1 MAIDAKTL
9 AASKKYTKETVEGA
23 GAIKGKNCVI
33 DSITPITGGNRVTFK
48 WTLDSGTVQTG
59 VMDVM
64 DGTDGAPGAQG
75 PQGPAGPAG
84 ADGRDGTDGLGIA
97 SVNIDVNEHLI
108 ITYDDGTTHDA
119 GVIPSGG
126 GSVTS
131 VNGKNGTVTL
141 YATDIKMSDAPDAK
155 LLSVAIHDLDL
166 LMASKVDKEAG
177 KGLSTNDYT
186 AADKTKLMNLEPIY
200 LIGSGL
206 NLDPATGKLTASGM
220 ETPIDTTLDETSPN
234 PVQNMAIAIPVH
246 ALQGSMVGVKG
257 DIINIELDLNQLSG
271 SMLTVKGDV
280 VNIKLDIAQLQGS
293 MANVYTKSQ
302 VDNLIAAIS
311 TMNIE
316 VVSALPTTDI
326 SQTTIYLVPKST
338 AFASNIYDEYINT
351 DGTTAGW
358 ELIGD
363 TAIDLTNY
371 IQKSVSPT
379 GLLRDDGSVD
389 TQIKLDVAALQASMA
404 NVQLDITHLQGSMA
418 GKANSSDVVA
428 LQLSVNQLSGS
439 LLYKADKTDLDS
451 WIGPMKVDANHKVA
465 FDNLDDTQAYKLFGD
480 DRLIRIEG
488 QPHKDPG
495 TITGTVKVTYT
506 TDAPQNTDCWLR
518 KIKK

>member
-1 MAIDAKTL
+1 MAIDNVTY
-9 AASKKYTKETVEGA
+9 AAAKKYTDKSIAGG
-23 GAIKGKNCVI
+23 GAIKGKNCTI
-33 DSITPITGGNRVTFK
+33 DSISPITGGNRVTFK
-48 WTLDSGTVQTG
+48 WTLDDGTVQTG

-64 DGTDGAPGAQG
+64 DGADGAQ
-75 PQGPAGPAG
+75 GPAG
-84 ADGRDGTDGLGIA
+84 ADGRDGADGLGIK
-97 SVNIDVNEHLI
+97 SVDIDVNEHLI
-108 ITYDDGTTHDA
+108 ITYDDDTTHDA

-131 VNGKNGTVTL
+131 VNGKDGTVTL
-141 YATDIKMSDAPDAK
+141 YATDIKMSDDPDAK
-155 LLSVAIHDLDL
+155 PLSIAIHDLDM
-166 LMASKVDKEAG
+166 LMASKVDKEPG

-186 AADKTKLMNLEPIY
+186 TTDKTKLTNLEPIY

-220 ETPIDTTLDETSPN
+220 ETPIDTELNETSPN

-246 ALQGSMVGVKG
+246 ALQGSMVGVKD
-257 DIINIELDLNQLSG
+257 DIVNIQLDLNQLSG

-280 VNIKLDIAQLQGS
+280 VNIKLDIAQLHGS
-293 MANVYTKSQ
+293 MLNVYTKSQ
-302 VDNLIAAIS
+302 VDNLIAAIT

-316 VVSALPTTDI
+316 VVTALPTSDI

-338 AFASNIYDEYINT
+338 AFSQNVYDEYINT

-371 IQKSVSPT
+371 IQKATTAT
-379 GLLRDDGSVD
+379 GLLRDDGTVD
-389 TQIKLDVAALQASMA
+389 TNIKLDVQ
-404 NVQLDITHLQGSMA
+404 HLQGSMA
-418 GKANSSDVVA
+418 NLKLDVD
-428 LQLSVNQLSGS
+428 QLSGSIVSLKLDVNQLSGS

-451 WIGPMKVDANHKVA
+451 WIGPVRANSSGVIV
-465 FDNLDDTQAYKLFGD
+465 FDNLDDTQAYKLFAN
-480 DRLIRIEG
+480 DRLVRIDG

-495 TITGTVKVTYT
+495 TTTGTVKVTYN
-506 TDAPQNTDCWLR
+506 TDAPNNTECWLR